1 MPAVSICIPTYKQ
14 IECLNTCLD
23 SVLVQDFKDFELIIS
38 DDTPDDSV
46 QLYIEEKLKGVQY
59 TYFHHK
65 PSLGSPANW
74 NFAIGS
80 AKGDFIKIMHHDDFF
95 SSSKSL
101 SLMVERI
108 QAEQSDFLY
117 TSAHVIYKRGN
128 TQRIQVTTQK
138 QLCIL
143 QKDPSFL
150 FFKNVI
156 MGPSATLYRNVKAK
170 FDESLVWLVDI
181 DFYIRKMKEGKFSYI
196 DEPLISLVH
205 NVEGQISDQVLFN
218 KQIQIKEHVLVFNKL
233 YADIKDFKPYHQFFD
248 YLFSD
253 FNLQSYDELI
263 AIATMAQEN
272 SDFFLGVVKDLNRNR
287 KLKSFIR
294 RCYGSRYNN
303 YVFKLEQFHPK

>member
-14 IECLNTCLD
+14 IECLNKCLD

-46 QLYIEEKLKGVQY
+46 QRFIEKKLQGLQY
-59 TYFHHK
+59 SYFHHS

-80 AKGDFIKIMHHDDFF
+80 ATGDFIKIMHHDDFF
-95 SSSKSL
+95 SSPKSL

-108 QAEQSDFLY
+108 QAEESDFLY

-128 TQRIQVTTQK
+128 TQRIQATSQK
-138 QLCIL
+138 QLRIL
-143 QKDPSFL
+143 QKDPSLL

-156 MGPSATLYRNVKAK
+156 MGPSATLYRNVEAK
-170 FDESLVWLVDI
+170 FDESLIWLVDI
-181 DFYIRKMKEGKFSYI
+181 DFYIRKMREGKFSYI
-196 DEPLISLVH
+196 NEPLISLVH

-218 KQIQIKEHVLVFNKL
+218 KQIQIREHVLVFNKL
-233 YADIKDFKPYHQFFD
+233 YTHIKNIKPYQQFFD
-248 YLFSD
+248 YLFAD
-253 FNLQSYDELI
+253 FNVHSFEELI
-263 AIATMAQEN
+263 DIAPMAQDN
-272 SDFFLGVVKDLNRNR
+272 SDFFLGVVKDLNRHR
-287 KLKSFIR
+287 RLKSFIR

-303 YVFKLEQFHPK
+303 YIFKLEQFHP